1 MTQLMRTRL
10 GTLAACAVGV
20 VPCIATAAAQA
31 PAPVQQIEVK
41 ALAHPDSKAYPKLVE
56 GTRVFD
62 RYRHFAP
69 QATLRFKVHARE
81 AGVDMHGLKLKI
93 VGDSTSLPVTLDS
106 ELRFELPIDQTL
118 ITENAD
124 VSYNRRKGALSWRPD
139 VRTPDTAPNTR
150 RLGDLRLECRVDVL
164 GAHVA
169 NGHAPLSIVMEKL
182 SADVCNRDD
191 LYYHFYA
198 DRPIFNVTL
207 TYGNRT
213 LELMSDKLYGNDAP
227 RLLLSSMD
235 WNIVRD
241 QIYLVPLNDVSWPDD
256 TVVSFE
262 YMDDPAAPPATSQD
276 RRAAP

>member
-1 MTQLMRTRL
+1 MGSGVRALPGRRL
-10 GTLAACAVGV
+10 HDEARCR
-20 VPCIATAAAQA
+20 
-31 PAPVQQIEVK
+31 PV
-41 ALAHPDSKAYPKLVE
+41 Y
-56 GTRVFD
+56 
-62 RYRHFAP
+62 
-69 QATLRFKVHARE
+69 
-81 AGVDMHGLKLKI
+81 
-93 VGDSTSLPVTLDS
+93 
-106 ELRFELPIDQTL
+106 
-118 ITENAD
+118 
-124 VSYNRRKGALSWRPD
+124 
-139 VRTPDTAPNTR
+139 DTAPNTR
-150 RLGDLRLECRVDVL
+150 RLGDLRLECRVDVM

-241 QIYLVPLNDVSWPDD
+241 QIYLLPLNDVSWPDD

-262 YMDDPAAPPATSQD
+262 YMDDPAAPPATGQD